1 MKAEPETQL
10 LQRGHHHLHSC
21 PANGRE
27 MLQEDSNKGVDQ
39 CWLGGKVG
47 TPKTCAGQRVEQPRQ
62 RLLQQE
68 WWLDRS
74 AKAFQELH
82 WVLNG
87 KQDLRLCKNKL
98 KEISQKIQIGK
109 LRSLLMRLNLGQYSE
124 TFTKVKGRVLIWDL
138 INLRELFMFNME
150 WANSANLLHFLK
162 SWLAQC
168 YRLFVYLKSISVLY
182 LFITLSYAENIMV
195 QEEFDN
201 SWSQSSTRFCQKL
214 K

>member
-68 WWLDRS
+68 WWLNRS

-82 WVLNG
+82 
-87 KQDLRLCKNKL
+87 
-98 KEISQKIQIGK
+98 
-109 LRSLLMRLNLGQYSE
+109 
-124 TFTKVKGRVLIWDL
+124 
-138 INLRELFMFNME
+138 
-150 WANSANLLHFLK
+150 
-162 SWLAQC
+162 
-168 YRLFVYLKSISVLY
+168 
-182 LFITLSYAENIMV
+182 
-195 QEEFDN
+195 
-201 SWSQSSTRFCQKL
+201 
-214 K
+214 